1 MARRTTSAPPVLPGY
16 TYIRPLG
23 TGGFADVFLFEQD
36 MPRRVVA
43 VKVLIDDAINPAVL
57 SAFTSEA
64 DTLARLSSHPS
75 IVTVHQASISG
86 DGRPYLVM
94 EYCPDTLRAEMRRAP
109 LPVDRA
115 LDAGVRMAGALETAH
130 RAGILHRD
138 IKPSNLLVTSLGT
151 PVLADFGIA
160 SAVTRGSEGGDTV
173 ALSLPWSAPEVVRG
187 DTTGTVASEV
197 WGLGATLYTL
207 LAGRPPFEPA
217 GQGRL
222 PRHKLEARILR
233 GQPEPLEREDL
244 GERFAQMLV
253 RTLTKDPAG
262 RASSMLE
269 LGEQLRWAQYEL
281 GLPTTPLEVAASE
294 WAAAASPTAAEP
306 SRPPVASTVRQD
318 SRRAARAQHLAS
330 TQRRDAESAP
340 AANSGSS
347 RRPMLIGAAIGAA
360 AVAALAILLAAL

>member
-1 MARRTTSAPPVLPGY
+1 MLPGY

-57 SAFTSEA
+57 SAFTAEA

-94 EYCPDTLRAEMRRAP
+94 EYCPDTLRAEMKREP
-109 LPVDRA
+109 LSVSRT

-130 RAGILHRD
+130 RSGILHRD

-160 SAVTRGSEGGDTV
+160 SAVSRGGDAGDTV

-187 DTTGTVASEV
+187 DTTGAIATEV
-197 WGLGATLYTL
+197 WSLGATLYTL
-207 LAGRPPFEPA
+207 LTARAPFEPA
-217 GQGRL
+217 GQPKL
-222 PRHKLEARILR
+222 PRRKMEERILR
-233 GQPEPLEREDL
+233 GRPEPLERDDL
-244 GERFAQMLV
+244 GDRFAEVLG

-262 RASSMLE
+262 RPSSMLE

-281 GLPTTPLEVAASE
+281 GLPTTPLEVAAAE
-294 WAAAASPTAAEP
+294 WAAAAAPVADEP
-306 SRPPVASTVRQD
+306 SRPPVVSTVKQD

-330 TQRRDAESAP
+330 SQRRDAA
-340 AANSGSS
+340 SGRGTAERSS
-347 RRPMLIGAAIGAA
+347 RRPLLIGAAAGAA
-360 AVAALAILLAAL
+360 AVAAVAILLAAL